1 MHLTELVL
9 VHVVEHPDRGITW
22 YYRVV
27 GDSIAERVLL

>member
-9 VHVVEHPDRGITW
+9 VAVEHPDRGITW